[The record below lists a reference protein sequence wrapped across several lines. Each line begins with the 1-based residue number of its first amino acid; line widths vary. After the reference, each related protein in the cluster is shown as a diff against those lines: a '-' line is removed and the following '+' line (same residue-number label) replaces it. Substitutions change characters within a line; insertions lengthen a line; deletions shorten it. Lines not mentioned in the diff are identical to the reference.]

1 MAVWTIL
8 GWVVLTLAMM
18 GVGVVVGGALVV
30 WYQRGRWMG
39 SLKYVMDRLKK
50 LEADLRRVDEDMLVV
65 RARLSQ
71 RGLMDDEDSDELRR
85 ILVELPRQ
93 RKAERLELVEVA
105 RRHGLAERVVS
116 DTPDT
121 LQ

>member
-1 MAVWTIL
+1 
-8 GWVVLTLAMM
+8 
-18 GVGVVVGGALVV
+18 
-30 WYQRGRWMG
+30 MG

-50 LEADLRRVDEDMLVV
+50 LEVDLRRVDEDMLVV
-65 RARLSQ
+65 RARLRQ
-71 RGLMDDEDSDELRR
+71 RGLMDDEDSAELRR
-85 ILVELPRQ
+85 VLVELPRQ

-105 RRHGLAERVVS
+105 RQHGLAERVVS